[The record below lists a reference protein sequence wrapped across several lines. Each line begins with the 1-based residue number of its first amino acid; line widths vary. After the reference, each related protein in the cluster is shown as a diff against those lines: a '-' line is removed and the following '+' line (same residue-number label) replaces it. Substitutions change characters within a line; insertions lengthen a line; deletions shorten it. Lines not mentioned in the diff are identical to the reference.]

1 MNQAMPAPFD
11 VKLMNLTASVLFM
24 LLGFMVLASA
34 IWWVLR
40 NPVFSIAGITVQ
52 GEVTHNSPVT
62 LRANVAPKLAGTFFT
77 VDLAAT
83 RAAFES
89 VPWVRKALVRREFPN
104 RLKVVLQEHQPVAY
118 WGAESES
125 KLLNSF
131 GEIFEANVGD
141 VEADNLPRLNGPQ
154 EQASQVL
161 GMYRTI
167 RPLLAPLDTEVD
179 QFELSGRGSWR
190 VKLDSGA
197 AIELGSGT
205 ADEVAARLQR
215 FVLTLTQVASRYNR
229 RPDALE
235 SADLRHSDGYALRL
249 RGVTTTTT
257 AAPDA
262 AKKK

>member
-1 MNQAMPAPFD
+1 MNQALPAPFD
-11 VKLMNLTASVLFM
+11 VKLMNVTASVLFAVLGVM
-24 LLGFMVLASA
+24 LLASA
-34 IWWVLR
+34 VWWVLR

-62 LRANVAPKLAGTFFT
+62 LRANVTPKLAGTFFT

-104 RLKVVLQEHQPVAY
+104 RLKVVLQEHTPVAY

-125 KLLNSF
+125 KLINSF
-131 GEIFEANVGD
+131 GEVFEANVGD
-141 VEADNLPRLNGPQ
+141 VEADNLPRLNGPAD
-154 EQASQVL
+154 QAPQVL
-161 GMYRTI
+161 AMYRTVK
-167 RPLLAPLDTEVD
+167 PLLAPLDADVD
-179 QFELSGRGSWR
+179 LFELSGRGSWR
-190 VKLDSGA
+190 VKLESGA

-205 ADEVAARLQR
+205 AEEVAARLQR
-215 FVLTLTQVASRYNR
+215 FVFTLTQVASRYNR
-229 RPDALE
+229 KPDALE

-249 RGVTTTTT
+249 RGVTTT
-257 AAPDA
+257 APDA